1 MDKKTTRGIGMSRGV
16 NKVILIGNVGSD
28 VVCKYMPNGTA
39 VANFSVA
46 TSEEWKDKN
55 SGEKQEKVE
64 WHRIAIFGK
73 LAEIVEKYVKKG
85 SKLYLEGRLQ
95 TREWEQDGVKRY
107 STEVVCNELQ
117 MLDSKPQGGQG
128 QPAQQQSQPQAAP
141 SNFDNFDDDI
151 PF

>member
-1 MDKKTTRGIGMSRGV
+1 M
-16 NKVILIGNVGSD
+16 
-28 VVCKYMPNGTA
+28 
-39 VANFSVA
+39 
-46 TSEEWKDKN
+46 
-55 SGEKQEKVE
+55 E